1 MSQENIVPNVYVD
14 ILLEKDLLFL
24 QIKNNSDV
32 GAKEITVSFNRNM
45 YGVEKKVKINKLNI
59 FKNLLYLAPQKEIK
73 IFVSQIDSFLKYN
86 KTPLYRFRVKYKDE
100 SGKQSFSKTI
110 YHDLNIYRDLPIF
123 FK

>member
-1 MSQENIVPNVYVD
+1 MSQENTIPNVYVD
-14 ILLEKDLLFL
+14 VLLEKDLLFL
-24 QIKNNSDV
+24 QIKNNSDA
-32 GAKEITVSFNRNM
+32 GAREVAVSFNKNI
-45 YGVEKKVKINKLNI
+45 YGVEKKMKINKLSI

-73 IFVSQIDSFLKYN
+73 FFVGQIDSFYKYN
-86 KTPLYRFRVKYKDE
+86 KTPLYRFRIKYKDE